1 MSRSAAEIDAVLDQ
15 LTLEEL
21 AGLLGGSDVWHTT
34 GVARLGIPEMR
45 VTDGPAGARGTSFT
59 GIASVNVP
67 CGTALAAT
75 FDVELVEQIGH
86 LLGIETRSKGAR
98 VLLAPTI
105 NLHRTPVGGR
115 NFECMSEDS
124 HLTSRTAVA
133 YVKGVQAE
141 GVAAC
146 AKHFVGNDTEFERM
160 TIDSQIPEATLRE
173 LYLAPFEAIVKE
185 AGVLAIMT
193 AYNRLNGPYCADSK
207 ELITDILRKEWGF
220 DGIVMSDWFGLH
232 STVEGIQSGL
242 DLEMPGPPQQRGA
255 KLVNAVEAG
264 QLTTDELKP
273 AARRMLSLL
282 DRIGAWD
289 DGGPS
294 EETTR
299 DEPADRILLRSAA
312 SASMTLLSNRS
323 GALPLR
329 AESLGKVA
337 VIGPNAN
344 PGQIMGGGSA
354 FVNAVHWSSP
364 LAALKDRLGDSL
376 AFAQGCVTH
385 RTLPAPD
392 RALLG
397 PIAFDMYADGIAEYH
412 AGKKPTRTES
422 GRGLKVMWMMAP
434 APDVPLDTF
443 GCLASTTFTPN
454 VSGTWSFGATSVGD
468 LRVVINGQE
477 VLNNAG
483 APAGHSYFGIGKAER
498 IGTIELIAGTS
509 YELHVEYDI
518 AGSGMFAAFNI
529 GAVGPVQ
536 GDLLKDAVDLAASC
550 DTSIVIV
557 GTNDDWEAEGYD
569 RATMDLPGDQDRLIS
584 EVALVSKRTIVI
596 INAGSPVTMP
606 WLDQVDAVLYT
617 WFPGQ
622 EFGDA
627 LADVLLGD
635 VEPGGR
641 LPVTMPRRL
650 EDMPA
655 GEHYPGRHG
664 VAQYREGRLMGYR
677 WYDTVGREP
686 LFPFGFG
693 LSYSSTNIDSA
704 SLDGQTITCTV
715 TNTGN
720 RPTRE
725 TVQVYASVT
734 SVATADTPKD
744 LPSQKLVGFVRTPTI
759 AVGQSVTIAVTIDP
773 RAFIHWDEAT
783 HGWADT
789 VGQRELRIGTHSR
802 HVAHRL
808 TL

>member
-1 MSRSAAEIDAVLDQ
+1 MSRSAAEIETVLNQ
-15 LTLEEL
+15 LTLEEM

-75 FDVELVEQIGH
+75 FDPDLVNQIGH

-115 NFECMSEDS
+115 NFECLSEDS
-124 HLTSRTAVA
+124 YLTSRIAVA
-133 YVKGVQAE
+133 YVQGVQAE

-185 AGVLAIMT
+185 AGVLALMT

-207 ELITDILRKEWGF
+207 ELITDILRNEWGF
-220 DGIVMSDWFGLH
+220 EGIVMSDWFGLH
-232 STVEGIQSGL
+232 STVEGIRSGL
-242 DLEMPGPPQQRGA
+242 DLEMPGPPKERGD
-255 KLVNAVEAG
+255 KLVRAVQEG
-264 QLTTDELKP
+264 QLTIDELKP
-273 AARRMLSLL
+273 AARRMLWLL

-294 EETTR
+294 PETTC
-299 DEPADRILLRSAA
+299 DEPADRVLLREAA
-312 SASMTLLSNRS
+312 SASMTLLANRDQT
-323 GALPLR
+323 LPL
-329 AESLGKVA
+329 AAGSLGKVA

-364 LAALKDRLGDSL
+364 LTALQARLGDSL
-376 AFAQGCVTH
+376 SFAQGCVTH

-397 PIAFDMYADGIAEYH
+397 PITFDMYVDGIAEYH
-412 AGKKPTRTES
+412 QGKKPAHSEA

-434 APDVPLDTF
+434 VPTVPLNNF
-443 GCLASTTFTPN
+443 GCLARTTFTPN
-454 VSGTWSFGATSVGD
+454 VTGTWSFGATSVGD
-468 LRVVINGQE
+468 LRLLIDGQE
-477 VLNNAG
+477 IMNNAG
-483 APAGHSYFGIGKAER
+483 LPAGHSYFGIGKAEK
-498 IGTIELIAGTS
+498 IGTIELVAGKT
-509 YELHVEYDI
+509 YDLHVEYDI

-529 GAVGPVQ
+529 GTVGPVQ
-536 GDLLKDAVDLAASC
+536 GDLMKDAVDLASNC
-550 DTSIVIV
+550 DTSIIIV

-569 RATMDLPGDQDRLIS
+569 RATMDLPGDQDRLIT
-584 EVALVSKRTIVI
+584 EVAAISKRTVVI

-627 LADVLLGD
+627 LADVLFGD
-635 VEPGGR
+635 TEPGGR

-655 GEHYPGRHG
+655 GEHYPGRNG

-677 WYDTVGREP
+677 WYDTIGREP

-693 LSYSSTNIDSA
+693 LGYSETEITNVTGSA
-704 SLDGQTITCTV
+704 SSVTCTV
-715 TNTGN
+715 TNTGA
-720 RPTRE
+720 RPTR
-725 TVQVYASVT
+725 TAVQVYAAVSIEG
-734 SVATADTPKD
+734 ARGDQPA
-744 LPSQKLVGFVRTPTI
+744 QKLVGFVRTPTI
-759 AVGQSVTIAVTIDP
+759 QPKQSVDVTIAIDP
-773 RAFIHWDEAT
+773 RAFQHWDVTE
-783 HGWADT
+783 HGWIETSGAK
-789 VGQRELRIGTHSR
+789 ELRVGLHSR
-802 HVAHRL
+802 HVAGRL
-808 TL
+808 VI